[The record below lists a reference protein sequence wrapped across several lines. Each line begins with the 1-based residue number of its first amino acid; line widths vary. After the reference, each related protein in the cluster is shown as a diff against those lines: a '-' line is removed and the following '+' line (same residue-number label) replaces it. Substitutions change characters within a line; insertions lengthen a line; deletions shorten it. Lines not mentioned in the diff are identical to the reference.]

1 MKPILTT
8 LEIPKKFCQIQLK
21 GACKATTC
29 NEDFKMGQAIQ
40 EWTKYN
46 LWKAAFKKLG
56 RQYRFKFFKD
66 CLPQMLLGPLLNTLT
81 QVFKK

>member
-1 MKPILTT
+1 M
-8 LEIPKKFCQIQLK
+8 
-21 GACKATTC
+21 A
-29 NEDFKMGQAIQ
+29 QAIQ